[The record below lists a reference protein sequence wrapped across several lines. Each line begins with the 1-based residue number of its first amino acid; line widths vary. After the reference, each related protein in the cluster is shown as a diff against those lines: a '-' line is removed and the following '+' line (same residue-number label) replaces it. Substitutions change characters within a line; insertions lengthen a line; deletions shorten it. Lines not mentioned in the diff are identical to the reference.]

1 MNARVPALT
10 PQPAVDLGLL
20 LCAGYVYDDEL
31 KFDLYGT
38 IDDGEHIVELVTIA
52 GTTHNVTTL
61 LRGRQMINMGLW
73 LDLRNGVTPMHREL
87 AEQYRRQAGHAD

>member
-10 PQPAVDLGLL
+10 PQPAVNLGLL
-20 LCAGYVYDDEL
+20 LCAGYVHDDVL

-38 IDDGEHIVELVTIA
+38 VEDGEHLVELVTIA

-61 LRGRQMINMGLW
+61 LRGRQLLNMGLW

-87 AEQYRRQAGHAD
+87 AERHRRQAGHAD